1 VIRLGFLNPNS
12 SEDVA
17 NAIARVKENGVAR
30 SSKEDLAIV
39 QGAANQA
46 GSTGNKAREALGRK

>member
-1 VIRLGFLNPNS
+1 MGFLNPNS